1 VAEESQLI
9 VPVGR
14 WVVEEA
20 CNKVAEWQSLRPD
33 AAPVRV
39 AVNVSGRQIG
49 DPQLLSTVQTAIETS
64 GIDPATLSL
73 ELTES
78 VLFEESGVSERI
90 MRSLREIGVRLV
102 LDDFGSGFSSLGY
115 LKRFPLDGIK
125 LDRSFIENVADGL
138 TDAQIVRAVVEM
150 ARALGLE
157 IVAEG
162 VETREQ
168 LEAVR
173 SLGCHQA
180 QGFYF
185 MPPLPAEEV
194 PGVLAESPWPD
205 LLQDPAG
212 GNGGGAASERGVRS
226 E

>member
-1 VAEESQLI
+1 M
-9 VPVGR
+9 
-14 WVVEEA
+14 
-20 CNKVAEWQSLRPD
+20 
-33 AAPVRV
+33 
-39 AVNVSGRQIG
+39 
-49 DPQLLSTVQTAIETS
+49 
-64 GIDPATLSL
+64 
-73 ELTES
+73 
-78 VLFEESGVSERI
+78 LFEESGVSERV
-90 MRSLREIGVRLV
+90 MRSLRAVGVRLM

-162 VETREQ
+162 VETADQ
-168 LEAVR
+168 LAAVR
-173 SLGCHQA
+173 GLGCHQA

-194 PGVLAESPWPD
+194 PGVLAQNPWRGLHESPEETS
-205 LLQDPAG
+205 DPRLSGRRLRSSRGLVAPMRRRSCM
-212 GNGGGAASERGVRS
+212 SEIGDA
-226 E
+226 